1 MARYVFA
8 VYSNPVEGREE
19 EYLSWYATRH
29 LDDLRACAG
38 VISARHLSMAK
49 QQFTDLP
56 PQPFKYLALY
66 EVETDDVQLF
76 MDDVLSR
83 IDTPRMPRSP
93 ALGERSAVLW
103 KVL

>member
-1 MARYVFA
+1 MPRYVFA
-8 VYSNPVEGREE
+8 VYSNPVEGREQ
-19 EYLSWYATRH
+19 EYLDWYANRH

-38 VISARHLSMAK
+38 VISARHLTIAD
-49 QQFTDLP
+49 QQFTNVQ
-56 PQPFKYLALY
+56 PQQFKYLALY
-66 EVETDDVQLF
+66 EVETNDVQLF
-76 MDDVLSR
+76 MHDVLTR